1 MRIIDNFLISNFID
15 YCKDQLFFLPPSL
28 HDWVSDDDLAHFILE
43 AVEHVD
49 MSAFHVLRTG
59 SGKAQYHRRM
69 MLALLIYCYAKG
81 IFSSRKIEQ
90 ATYRHVSARFIAAN
104 THPDH
109 DTIATFRRRN
119 GSAFSAA
126 FEHILLLAS
135 QSGLLKVGTV
145 SVDGTKIKANA
156 SKIKSIRYDRIQI
169 LRERLAKDIADL
181 MNKAEAADHAA
192 DDDGTRLP
200 EALSRRKT
208 LKAKLDEAAKRLE
221 EEVGKEHDD
230 ERAPPAVKADKPIN
244 LTDADSAIMR
254 RSVRREYQ
262 QAYNAQAA
270 VDADATMLVLATDM
284 LSTPND
290 RAGIEALLGE
300 MEKSERRPDT
310 LVTDA
315 SYAGETALNRITE
328 RDIEPLIS
336 VQREFKQRPYDFRP
350 APERDKPPRAITTPW
365 RGEMIEK
372 LKSDPAIGEY
382 KKRKQSVEPVFGII
396 KSVLGF
402 TQFHLRGID
411 KVKVEWQLSTLVY
424 NCKRMVA
431 MAE

>member
-1 MRIIDNFLISNFID
+1 MNNFID
-15 YCKDQLFFLPPSL
+15 YSKDQLFLLPPSL
-28 HDWVSDDDLAHFILE
+28 NDWVSDDDLAHFILE

-49 MSAFHVLRTG
+49 MSAFHISRTG
-59 SGKAQYHRRM
+59 SGKAQYHPRM
-69 MLALLIYCYAKG
+69 MLALLIYCYANG

-90 ATYRHVSARFIAAN
+90 ATYRHVSVRFIAAN

-109 DTIATFRRRN
+109 DTIASFRRRN
-119 GSAFSAA
+119 CSAFSAA

-156 SKIKSIRYDRIQI
+156 GKIKSIRYDRIQI
-169 LRERLAKDIADL
+169 LRKRLAKDIADL
-181 MNKAEAADHAA
+181 MDKAEAADNAP

-200 EALSRRKT
+200 EELSRRKT

-221 EEVGKEHDD
+221 EEAGKDHDD
-230 ERAPPAVKADKPIN
+230 ESAPPPVKADKQIN
-244 LTDADSAIMR
+244 LTDPDSAIMR
-254 RSVRREYQ
+254 KSVRHEYQ

-270 VDADATMLVLATDM
+270 VDADGTMLVMATDV

-290 RAGIEALLGE
+290 RAGIEALLDE
-300 MEKSERRPDT
+300 MEKGERCPDT
-310 LVTDA
+310 LVADA
-315 SYAGETALNRITE
+315 GYAGETAVNSITE

-336 VQREFKQRPYDFRP
+336 VQRELKQRPYDFRP
-350 APERDKPPRAITTPW
+350 SPERDKPPRAITTPW

-372 LKSDPAIGEY
+372 LKSDPAKAEY

-396 KSVLGF
+396 KSAIGF
-402 TQFHLRGID
+402 TQFHLRGIE
-411 KVKVEWQLSTLVY
+411 KVKAEWKLMTLAY

-431 MAE
+431 MAG